1 MSAKRPLDDTETVDE
16 GIKIAKT
23 EGEVMKAA
31 DEMMEIRCLIDNYE
45 ASVIIGKGGANVKN
59 IRAESSAFVSILKK
73 ESEISKER
81 VLTVKGSEQSI
92 AQAMKLIATLCLD
105 AGNQRKLTDP
115 KGPEPE
121 TQYGVKVLIHKFLAG
136 SIIGKGGCIIR
147 EIQEATQCRI
157 SLSVDALAG
166 STEKTVTITG
176 TPETLHAG
184 FVRVLSQ
191 LSNNPLRTGSTTILY
206 VPGAANAAAA
216 FGAPF
221 NPYGAPPQQQ
231 SPYGAQYGAPP
242 QQQSP
247 YGAPYGA
254 APPQQ
259 GPPGAQKTEKIVIPT
274 VCAGTVIGKGGSII
288 RDIKNQSSTNITIAD
303 PEPTAPAD
311 RVVSVTGSH
320 QGIQIAIHLI
330 RQRVESYQPPNG
342 MAAAPVPQQ
351 AF

>member
-1 MSAKRPLDDTETVDE
+1 M
-16 GIKIAKT
+16 
-23 EGEVMKAA
+23 
-31 DEMMEIRCLIDNYE
+31 
-45 ASVIIGKGGANVKN
+45 
-59 IRAESSAFVSILKK
+59 
-73 ESEISKER
+73 
-81 VLTVKGSEQSI
+81 
-92 AQAMKLIATLCLD
+92 
-105 AGNQRKLTDP
+105 
-115 KGPEPE
+115 
-121 TQYGVKVLIHKFLAG
+121 LIHKFLAG
-136 SIIGKGGCIIR
+136 SIIGKGGSIIR

-176 TPETLHAG
+176 TPDTLHAG

-206 VPGAANAAAA
+206 VPGAANTAAA
-216 FGAPF
+216 FGAPY
-221 NPYGAPPQQQ
+221 NPYGAPPQQQQ
-231 SPYGAQYGAPP
+231 SPYGAQYGVPQ

-254 APPQQ
+254 APAQQ
-259 GPPGAQKTEKIVIPT
+259 GNAGVQKTEKIVIPT

-311 RVVSVTGSH
+311 RVVSVTGNH

-330 RQRVESYQPPNG
+330 RQRVESYQPPNA
-342 MAAAPVPQQ
+342 MAAAPGVPQQ

>member
-1 MSAKRPLDDTETVDE
+1 MSAKRPLDDTATVDE

-23 EGEVMKAA
+23 EGEVMKAS

-81 VLTVKGSEQSI
+81 VLTVKGSEESI
-92 AQAMKLIATLCLD
+92 ALAMKLIATLLLD

-121 TQYGVKVLIHKFLAG
+121 TQFGIKVLIHKFLAG

-176 TPETLHAG
+176 TPDTLHAG

-191 LSNNPLRTGSTTILY
+191 LSNNPLRNGSTTILY
-206 VPGAANAAAA
+206 VPGAANATAA

-231 SPYGAQYGAPP
+231 QQSPYGAQYGAPQ

-259 GPPGAQKTEKIVIPT
+259 GPAGVQKTEKIVIPT

-330 RQRVESYQPPNG
+330 RQRVESYQPPNA
-342 MAAAPVPQQ
+342 MAAAPQQ